1 MNSSV
6 GCLHSPFSLCLL
18 FSAYRLLLCADGT
31 GGPDKHTTTCE
42 AFFFLKGKVSTKG
55 TKCAHGVHLLGDD
68 G

>member
-42 AFFFLKGKVSTKG
+42 AFFFF
-55 TKCAHGVHLLGDD
+55 
-68 G
+68 